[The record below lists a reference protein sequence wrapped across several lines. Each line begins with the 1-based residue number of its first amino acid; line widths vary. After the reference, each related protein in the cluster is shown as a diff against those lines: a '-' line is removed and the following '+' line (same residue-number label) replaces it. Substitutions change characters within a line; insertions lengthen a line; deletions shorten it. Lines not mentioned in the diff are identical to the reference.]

1 MRIVIDMQGAQSTG
15 SRNRGIGR
23 YTLSLVKAIVQERDE
38 HEIVLALNGQ
48 FADTIEP
55 IRTAFDGLLPQENI
69 RVWHALAPTAHV
81 DPSNTQRRQ
90 AAELVYEAFLAS
102 LAPDFIYV
110 TSLFEG
116 LGDGAITSI
125 HRQQAGIPVAV
136 TLYDLIPYINPVP
149 YLENPGVKS
158 WYLDKIEH
166 LRRADLWLAIS
177 ESSRQEGIA
186 HLGFSEE
193 RSINVSTDA
202 DADFRSIDITAVQEQ
217 ALRRQYGLDKPFVM
231 YTGGID
237 YRKNIEGL
245 IRAYARLP
253 EEVRKAHQLA
263 IVCSVQPPSREA
275 LEQLAR
281 QHGLT
286 AHEIVLTGFVPDAD
300 LLALYN
306 LCKLFVFPSWHEGF
320 GLPALEA
327 MRCGAPVIGANTSS
341 LPEVIGWQEAL
352 FDPHSDEAIADA
364 MHRGLTDAGY
374 RNALVRH
381 GREQA
386 GKFSWLAGARRAID
400 AMEQYLQRKHA
411 KTPAPLAATPRQK
424 LAYVSPLPPARSGIA
439 DYSAELLP
447 ELSKYYDIDVIVQQD
462 EDVADPWILAHCPI
476 RSPQWLLEHAD
487 TYDRVLYHFG
497 NSAFHQHMF
506 DLLERVPG
514 VVMLHDFFLS
524 GIQAHRDITCAA
536 PQAWVDAL
544 YASHGYMAV
553 LARYT
558 AADIADVIW
567 KYPAN
572 LPVLQRALGII
583 VHGESSRTL
592 ARRWYGERAGSNWH
606 VIPLLR
612 VPTPQDDRAAIRR
625 EFGLD
630 EDAVLVCSFGLLGPT
645 KLNHRLLDAWLAS
658 SLAANDKAYLV
669 FVGENHNGDYGQSLL
684 NTIAASNAKQRIR
697 ITGWADMK
705 TFRNYLVAA
714 DMAVQLRTLSR
725 GETSGTVLDC
735 MNHGVATIVNA
746 HGSMAD
752 LDPDGVWM
760 LPDEFC
766 DADLVAA
773 LTDLAQNPARRHELG
788 ARAVEIVRTRHA
800 PAACG
805 RAYHE
810 AIEGTYQ
817 TTQDQLP
824 GLLAR
829 VAGIGLPENEH
840 APMATC
846 LARNFPPQ
854 PRLRQL
860 LVDISGL
867 IHPQGQDAD
876 SRPDTQILH
885 AILKTWIDQPPQG
898 FQVKPVY
905 ADSRILGYRY
915 ARQYMLQRLGV
926 PDDWS
931 KDEPVEAW
939 SGDVF
944 IGLDSP
950 AVFAPE
956 QQAYLQGW
964 HDDGVRIWFFINDLS
979 PVLTPENFPPH
990 VYEAFQRWMDG
1001 MSQFDGVVCVS
1012 RAVADDVRSWL
1023 SLHGSQRERPLVVE
1037 HVKTEKDGAPGVPI
1051 PPNEAMQIAR
1061 QLLEAVGALKSNA

>member
-1 MRIVIDMQGAQSTG
+1 MRIVIDMQGAQGPT
-15 SRNRGIGR
+15 SRYRGIGR
-23 YTLSLVKAIVQERDE
+23 YTLSLVKAMLHERGG
-38 HEIVLALNGQ
+38 HEILLALNGQ
-48 FADTIEP
+48 LGGAIEP

-69 RVWHALAPTAHV
+69 RVWHTLAPTAHV
-81 DPSNTQRRQ
+81 DPSNMQRRQ
-90 AAELVYEAFLAS
+90 VAESVYEAFLAS

-116 LGDGAITSI
+116 FSDDVITSI
-125 HRQQAGIPVAV
+125 HRQQAGISVAV

-149 YLENPGVKS
+149 YLENPTVKS

-166 LRRADLWLAIS
+166 LRRADLWFAIS

-193 RSINVSTDA
+193 CAINVSTDA
-202 DADFRSIDITAVQEQ
+202 DADFRPIDIAAAQEQ

-253 EEVRKAHQLA
+253 EGVRKAHQLA

-275 LEQLAR
+275 LERLAR
-281 QHGLT
+281 QHGLA
-286 AHEIVLTGFVPDAD
+286 AHEFVLTGFVPDAD

-352 FDPHSDEAIADA
+352 FDPHSDEAITDA

-374 RNALVRH
+374 RDALVRH
-381 GREQA
+381 GCEQA
-386 GKFSWLAGARRAID
+386 GKFSWFAGARRAID
-400 AMEQYLQRKHA
+400 AMEQYLQRRYAEK
-411 KTPAPLAATPRQK
+411 PVPLAATPRQK

-476 RSPQWLLEHAD
+476 RSPQWLLEHAN

-497 NSAFHQHMF
+497 NSVFHQHMF
-506 DLLERVPG
+506 DLLEQIPG
-514 VVMLHDFFLS
+514 VVVLHDFFLS
-524 GIQAHRDITCAA
+524 GIQAHRDMTRAA

-544 YASHGYMAV
+544 YASHGYMAA

-558 AADIADVIW
+558 AADIANVIW

-572 LPVLQRALGII
+572 LPVLQRALGVI
-583 VHGESSRTL
+583 VHGESSRAL
-592 ARRWYGERAGSNWH
+592 ARRWYGGRTGSDWH

-612 VPTPQDDRAAIRR
+612 TPAPQIDRAAVRR
-625 EFGLD
+625 KLGVGEGDL
-630 EDAVLVCSFGLLGPT
+630 LVCSFGMLSPT

-658 SLAANDKAYLV
+658 SLAASDKAYLV
-669 FVGENHNGDYGQSLL
+669 FVGENHNGGYGQSLL
-684 NTIAASNAKQRIR
+684 NTIAASSANRRIR
-697 ITGWADMK
+697 ITGWTDIK

-714 DMAVQLRTLSR
+714 DIAVQLRTMSR
-725 GETSGTVLDC
+725 GETSAAVLDC
-735 MNHGVATIVNA
+735 MNHGVATIVNT

-773 LTDLAQNPARRHELG
+773 LTDLAQNPERRHELG

-810 AIEGTYQ
+810 AIEGIYQ
-817 TTQDQLP
+817 TTQDRLS
-824 GLLAR
+824 GLLTR

-854 PRLRQL
+854 PRLHQL

-876 SRPDTQILH
+876 SRQDTQILH
-885 AILKTWIDQPPQG
+885 AILKTWIDQPPER
-898 FQVKPVY
+898 FRVEPVY

-915 ARQYMLQRLGV
+915 ARQYILQRLGV
-926 PDDWS
+926 PGDWS

-944 IGLDSP
+944 IGLCSP

-979 PVLTPENFPPH
+979 LVLAPENSPSY
-990 VYEAFQRWMDG
+990 VYEASLRWLDG
-1001 MSQFDGVVCVS
+1001 MSQFDGVICVS
-1012 RAVADDVRSWL
+1012 RAAADDVRSWL
-1023 SLHGSQRERPLVVE
+1023 SLHGSKRERPLLVE
-1037 HVKTEKDGAPGVPI
+1037 HFKMEKDDAPGASI
-1051 PPNEAMQIAR
+1051 SSNEVMQIAR
-1061 QLLEAVGALKSNA
+1061 QLLGAVGVLKSNA